1 MRSEQAVVFYVDDN
15 PRSRRLL
22 TSVLQDSGFEV
33 ITADNAIEALGLC
46 KNMFCDVALVD
57 YQMPLMSGGELA
69 EEIKCLMPDVPV
81 VLLSGR
87 IRIPSAVLVF
97 VDAHFGS
104 GTTLDEL
111 IEKLKMLA
119 KVKPHIPSIQ
129 RLQMPWSEST

>member
-1 MRSEQAVVFYVDDN
+1 
-15 PRSRRLL
+15 
-22 TSVLQDSGFEV
+22 V

-46 KNMFCDVALVD
+46 KNIFFDVALVD

-97 VDAHFGS
+97 VDAHFGFGS
-104 GTTLDEL
+104 TLDEL

-119 KVKPHIPSIQ
+119 KVKLHIPSIQ